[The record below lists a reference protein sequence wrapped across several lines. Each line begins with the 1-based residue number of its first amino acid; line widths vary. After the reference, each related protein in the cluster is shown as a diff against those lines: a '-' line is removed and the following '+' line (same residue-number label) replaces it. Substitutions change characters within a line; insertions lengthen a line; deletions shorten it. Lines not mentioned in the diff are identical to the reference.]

1 TSDDITDVSNQITG
15 KKERD
20 IIIRNTERIGGDS
33 TLRVDSEQAL
43 KDALVSAKEKG
54 RLPIIISVDTGN
66 EPFFTDSG
74 AKAAGGAGADAAGG
88 SGDWHAVN
96 ITDYDAASG
105 LVSVDNQW
113 GTNNDR
119 LTGDRR
125 ISLADLYRATLPPKH

>member
-1 TSDDITDVSNQITG
+1 LTSDDITDVSNQITG

-74 AKAAGGAGADAAGG
+74 AKAAGG